1 MVKGQS
7 RWLNCPMTQEVP
19 YRSLHL
25 KRDHAR
31 PRQQPALT
39 NAEVEG
45 RLTELVSPAT
55 YALTQ
60 EYHRLGLRLRVLNL
74 PIMVGLV
81 LAMIW
86 RQIPSVDELRRTLIR
101 EPLLWVPP
109 LHVSQ
114 QAISQR
120 LRTLPAELFA
130 QV

>member
-1 MVKGQS
+1 
-7 RWLNCPMTQEVP
+7 MTQQTH

-31 PRQQPALT
+31 PRQQPAIT

-45 RLTELVSPAT
+45 RLSELVSPAT
-55 YALTQ
+55 YALTH
-60 EYHRLGLRLRVLNL
+60 EYHRLGLRTRILNL

-81 LAMIW
+81 LGMIW
-86 RQIPSVDELRRTLIR
+86 RQVPSVNELLRTLVR

-109 LHVSQ
+109 LHVSE

-130 QV
+130 KVFTTVVPVR